1 MIGAPPAIRFT
12 PEGEYWAIS
21 HDGATFRLR
30 DSLGL
35 QYLAR
40 LIAEPGRSIHALE
53 LSGAKPEPGDV
64 QDGGDAGEMLDETAV
79 ARYRDRLGDLRDELQ
94 EAESFGDSARAERM
108 REEIEF
114 LTSELSRAVGLGGK
128 RRRAGGA
135 AERAR
140 SAVQRRIR
148 NALERIAQSSPALAK
163 KLEHAVK
170 TGNYCVFRP
179 EALQA
184 E

>member
-1 MIGAPPAIRFT
+1 
-12 PEGEYWAIS
+12 
-21 HDGATFRLR
+21 L
-30 DSLGL
+30 L
-35 QYLAR
+35 
-40 LIAEPGRSIHALE
+40 AEPGRSIHALE
-53 LSGAKPEPGDV
+53 LSGGKAEPGEL
-64 QDGGDAGEMLDETAV
+64 QDAGDAGELLDETAV
-79 ARYRDRLGDLRDELQ
+79 ARYRGRLNDLRAELQ

-108 REEIEF
+108 REEVEF
-114 LTSELSRAVGLGGK
+114 LGSELSRAIGVGGK

-148 NALERIAQSSPALAK
+148 NALERIAQSSPQLAR

-179 EALQA
+179 EALHDG
-184 E
+184 